1 MYTLCLKTHRN
12 KLNHASLYAAGRLT
26 VTYFVTYFEISV
38 VAVRD
43 V

>member
-1 MYTLCLKTHRN
+1 MYTLCLKIYRN

-26 VTYFVTYFEISV
+26 VTYFEISV